1 MQIQAQVAA
10 SDAIVMDPGASNRAR
25 KRAVCATQRALDALQ
40 LQQASADGEL
50 PVTPHTVLSVG
61 QCHVRSFAFFCY
73 GSFRA

>member
-40 LQQASADGEL
+40 AAIDLQQASADGEL
-50 PVTPHTVLSVG
+50 PVTPHTV
-61 QCHVRSFAFFCY
+61 QPT
-73 GSFRA
+73 